1 VFKLALVDDKSM
13 QCLGGAF
20 SGMTEAQFSAMM
32 AAGGRPA
39 EDGGAAD
46 G

>member
-1 VFKLALVDDKSM
+1 M
-13 QCLGGAF
+13 QYLGGAF
-20 SGMTEAQFSAMM
+20 SGMTEEQFSAMM

-39 EDGGAAD
+39 GATAD